1 MNEWIGKQTHTHTH
15 TQELMGLPWGIAV
28 KNSPVKAGDTGL
40 ISGLGTFHMPW
51 GKQVHVSLLL
61 KPVNPRAWALQR
73 EELPQ
78 REAPELRLESSP
90 CSLRLEK
97 ASAQQ
102 QRASTANKYINK
114 IFLKLKN

>member
-1 MNEWIGKQTHTHTH
+1 M
-15 TQELMGLPWGIAV
+15 
-28 KNSPVKAGDTGL
+28 

-102 QRASTANKYINK
+102 RRASTANKYINK